1 MGLFPVGAQGMT
13 IGDLIRLLSDGEFHS
28 GEQLGERLGVS
39 RTAVWKQLKKLEAL
53 GIPLEAVK
61 GQGYRIAGPLELL
74 DGGVIVAGLSR
85 QGRQHLTH
93 LFIEETLPS
102 SNQFIRQRFD
112 QGAGHGEVCLVE
124 QQSEGRGR
132 RGRSWS
138 TPWGRALMLSLGW
151 RFDSGV
157 VALEGLSLAVAV
169 VLAQV
174 LERHGVAP
182 KLKWPNDVL
191 LDGAEGGLA
200 KLAGILVEI
209 SGDAAGPCE
218 VVIGM
223 GINVSLPPAFRETI
237 EQPVAAVHDQA
248 PGLSRNQLAFELLD
262 ELLPLLAGYESQGF
276 AAWRDEWNARHAF
289 TGCDIDVL
297 RSGLSLVATAEGVD
311 DSGNLCIHREG
322 RRERLAGGEIS
333 VRGRS

>member
-1 MGLFPVGAQGMT
+1 MT

-53 GIPLEAVK
+53 DIPLEAVK
-61 GQGYRIAGPLELL
+61 GQGYRLSTPLELL
-74 DGGVIVAGLSR
+74 DGGVIVAELARG
-85 QGRQHLTH
+85 GRQHLTR

-102 SNQFIRQRFD
+102 SNQFIRQRFE

-132 RGRSWS
+132 RGRSWT
-138 TPWGRALMLSLGW
+138 TPWGHALMLSIGW
-151 RFDSGV
+151 RFESGV
-157 VALEGLSLAVAV
+157 IALEGLSLAVGV
-169 VLAQV
+169 VLARV

-191 LDGAEGGLA
+191 LESTEGRLG

-223 GINVSLPPAFRETI
+223 GINVSLPTAFRDKI
-237 EQPVAAVHDQA
+237 EQPVTAVHDQA
-248 PGLSRNQLAFELLD
+248 PGLSRNHLAAELLE
-262 ELLPLLAGYESQGF
+262 ELLPLLATYETHGF
-276 AAWRDEWNARHAF
+276 AAWQDEWNARHAF
-289 TGCDIDVL
+289 SGCDVDIHRGDQ
-297 RSGLSLVATAEGVD
+297 SYMAVAESVD
-311 DSGNLCIHREG
+311 ESGNLWIRREG
-322 RRERLAGGEIS
+322 GRERLAGGEIS
-333 VRGRS
+333 VRAHS